1 MALAIAVYGA
11 TNCEGTAATKA
22 HLEERNIAFR
32 YVNID
37 HDVEAE
43 RFVLFINGGRR
54 ITPTVVFDGGKLKFV
69 MSKPTLA
76 EVDELL
82 PRRA

>member
-1 MALAIAVYGA
+1 MALSITIYGA
-11 TNCEGTAATKA
+11 THCEDTAATKA
-22 HLEERNIAFR
+22 HLEERNIPFR

-43 RFVLFINGGRR
+43 GFVVFINGGQRV
-54 ITPTVVFDGGKLKFV
+54 TPTVVFDGGKLKFV
-69 MSKPTLA
+69 LSEPTLA

-82 PRRA
+82 PRRS

>member
-1 MALAIAVYGA
+1 MALAITVYGA
-11 TNCEGTAATKA
+11 TDCKDTAATKA
-22 HLEERNIAFR
+22 HLEERSIPYQ

-37 HDVEAE
+37 HDTEAQ
-43 RFVLFINGGRR
+43 RFVLFINGGQRV
-54 ITPTVVFDGGKLKFV
+54 TPTVVFDGGKLKFV
-69 MSKPTLA
+69 MCEPTLA